1 MSLQHLTSA
10 PQSEDFTP
18 LQQHQ
23 EQTPQSFFGAKPVL
37 HAHYADITLSTAPGQ
52 LQQDA
57 AFAKF
62 SSRRE
67 GEEELVDG
75 VEIWVSSEWVHEP

>member
-1 MSLQHLTSA
+1 MSIQHITSR
-10 PQSEDFTP
+10 PQSEDFIP

-23 EQTPQSFFGAKPVL
+23 EQTPQSFFSAKPVL
-37 HAHYADITLSTAPGQ
+37 HAHYAGMTLSTASGQ
-52 LQQDA
+52 LQQDP

-62 SSRRE
+62 SSRQE

-75 VEIWVSSEWVHEP
+75 VDIWVSSE